1 MFDLQRFAK
10 NFGLLSKSQSDIL
23 EKTFRSVSIDGAMA
37 YFYSTPEPEG
47 EPVDCCCLSAGL
59 LPTVRVTAPEGTEIT
74 ATFQGNTDIWF
85 KNKIVNAQYC
95 DFALSKVG
103 NWAISD
109 GATIKTIT
117 VPLSGDIIQLYPVS
131 F

>member
-74 ATFQGNTDIWF
+74 AYYNTQTDLKF
-85 KNKIVNAQYC
+85 KNKIVNAPYC
-95 DFALSKVG
+95 NFVLNKVG
-103 NWAISD
+103 NWTISD
-109 GATIKTIT
+109 GSNSKSIYVDFIK
-117 VPLSGDIIQLYPVS
+117 LYDVAL
-131 F
+131 